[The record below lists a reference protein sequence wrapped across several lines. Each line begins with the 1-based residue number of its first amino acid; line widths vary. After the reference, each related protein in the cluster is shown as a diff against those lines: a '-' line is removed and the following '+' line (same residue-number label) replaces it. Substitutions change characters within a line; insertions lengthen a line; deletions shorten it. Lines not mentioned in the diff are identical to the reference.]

1 VEVLHGG
8 RWYLL
13 RPSLKGTPGKVF
25 GAVGV
30 AVPLP
35 AREVRGA
42 KTDVQVR
49 YFIEKTDFLYHI
61 KGSDIKTRPRAARA
75 RRKPMK
81 VR

>member
-8 RWYLL
+8 RRYLL

-42 KTDVQVR
+42 KTDVQA
-49 YFIEKTDFLYHI
+49 
-61 KGSDIKTRPRAARA
+61 P
-75 RRKPMK
+75 
-81 VR
+81 